1 MNAGRKLP
9 IAALCFGV
17 AATLVGLV
25 LAGAYILEAVIE
37 RRGEP
42 DQSLLFWYLPI
53 LFIGMVSIIAGLAA
67 SVWGIVR
74 PRRHPDA

>member
-1 MNAGRKLP
+1 VNSGTKLP

-17 AATLVGLV
+17 VATVVGLI
-25 LAGAYILEAVIE
+25 LAGMYILEAVIG

-53 LFIGMVSIIAGLAA
+53 LFIGVASVVAGLAA
-67 SVWGIVR
+67 SLWGFVR
-74 PRRHPDA
+74 LRRAP

>member
-9 IAALCFGV
+9 IVALCFGV

-25 LAGAYILEAVIE
+25 LTGAYVLEAVIE

-42 DQSLLFWYLPI
+42 DPSLLFWYLPI
-53 LFIGMVSIIAGLAA
+53 LLIGMVSVVTGLAA
-67 SVWGIVR
+67 SVWGFVR
-74 PRRHPDA
+74 LRSP

>member
-1 MNAGRKLP
+1 MTEGRKLP

-25 LAGAYILEAVIE
+25 LTGAYILEAVIE

-53 LFIGMVSIIAGLAA
+53 LLIGMVSVVTGLVA
-67 SVWGIVR
+67 SVWGFVR
-74 PRRHPDA
+74 LRRSP

>member
-1 MNAGRKLP
+1 MNTGRKLP

-17 AATLVGLV
+17 AATLVGLA
-25 LAGAYILEAVIE
+25 LTGAYVLEAVIE

-53 LFIGMVSIIAGLAA
+53 LLIGMVSVVTGLVS

-74 PRRHPDA
+74 LRRSP